1 MIDGLTRLF
10 AEIRKADKLE
20 NLSENYKKFA
30 EWLRIEFVFCPWN
43 YLTLANSPGYRVAA
57 TIYHIFL
64 AEDNSPEVF
73 AQAKR
78 IHSLIPYTLMKN
90 VLRIAN
96 PAMVMS
102 GFLDIFL
109 ATPFNSRSLMQRI
122 LGMTLNDGL
131 EKFQKAIDALTAKVG
146 DPALC
151 EKIKH
156 FVDADE
162 PVRDEIKH
170 EAEQDSIDLLVAIL
184 RSEYLQP
191 ALTTQQIEKIF
202 NAYVAWANALDNED
216 EEMRHAAIFFAH
228 LKQLL
233 KLYTRQRDK
242 SMMLRII
249 EEVSS
254 CSLYI

>member
-1 MIDGLTRLF
+1 MTKLF

-20 NLSENYKKFA
+20 DLADRYKKFA
-30 EWLRIEFVFCPWN
+30 EWLRIEWVEPS
-43 YLTLANSPGYRVAA
+43 LSTDSLLRIHRVAA

-78 IHSLIPYTLMKN
+78 IHSLIPYTLLKN

-122 LGMTLNDGL
+122 LGMALNDGVVKL
-131 EKFQKAIDALTAKVG
+131 QKSIDALTIKIG
-146 DPALC
+146 DIALC
-151 EKIKH
+151 EKIKE
-156 FVDADE
+156 FVHADE
-162 PVRDEIKH
+162 AIRDEIKM
-170 EAEQDSIDLLVAIL
+170 EADKDQVDLTVAIL
-184 RSEYLQP
+184 RSSFLEP
-191 ALTTQQIEKIF
+191 ELTPPQIERVF
-202 NAYVAWANALDNED
+202 NAYVAWGNALDSED
-216 EEMRHAAIFFAH
+216 EEMKNGAIHFAYY
-228 LKQLL
+228 KQLL

-242 SMMLRII
+242 SMMMSII
-249 EEVSS
+249 EEVITNSAPEDS
-254 CSLYI
+254 ACY